1 MIEATEIGRSQE
13 PSRAVRPFLLRDRLD
28 DLVGDR
34 VAAPGERLRQGLAI
48 GSLIGAG
55 LLGVVAS
62 LVLAVVG
69 TGVPAI
75 VAPLCIAGLCLGA
88 AAYLSLTGAFGH
100 VIWLVWTA
108 VVIGL
113 GYGLTLSPDIGA
125 AGLALFAVV
134 PLESLRLKK
143 RVLTAGL
150 SASSAAGVAA
160 LCVLAPAQF
169 SMTAAAALPIAVSG
183 LYLASLVLRQH
194 VVVGPAPLAASETL
208 GGRHGAC
215 SLDEAAELF
224 GVAMMRL
231 TFEGRIVGV
240 SAAASAMLVG
250 DGHDDCA
257 RTDFDGKALLDLVH
271 VADRVA
277 FLQGIDRTRSGERI
291 EARTRLRQANG
302 LYLECRIHLSMVP
315 PTRNDEFADGDL
327 SGGRAANGEIVVRI
341 EDASPA
347 GLTGGVSA
355 LEQALDAANQ
365 SSAAK
370 SHFLAAVS
378 HELRTPLN
386 AIIGFSDI
394 LHHEF
399 FGGFET
405 ERQKEYV
412 GLIRQS
418 GQHLLS
424 VVNGLLDVSKIEAG
438 RYELSPEPL
447 VVSEVMA
454 LAAGVMRDEAI
465 GKNLRLDIR
474 LGCRDASIVADR
486 QACHQI
492 LLNLLSNA
500 VKFTDVGVVTL
511 ESRLLDGAIEMSVCD
526 TGIGIP
532 PEDVKRLG
540 LPFVQVSSGHARRYQ
555 GTGLGLSLVKG
566 LAELHGG
573 ALTIHSQP
581 KIGTKVTVRLPLD
594 CTQPGDPSLILK
606 KNVVALNDAR
616 TKTHP
621 IPQIPAA
628 RRTA

>member
-13 PSRAVRPFLLRDRLD
+13 PLRAIRPFLLRERLD

-34 VAAPGERLRQGLAI
+34 IAARSERLRQCLAI

-62 LVLAVVG
+62 LVLAVIG
-69 TGVPAI
+69 AGVPAT
-75 VAPLCIAGLCLGA
+75 VGPLCIAGLCLGA

-100 VIWLVWTA
+100 VVWLVWTA

-113 GYGLTLSPDIGA
+113 GYGLTLAPNFGA
-125 AGLALFAVV
+125 AGLALFAIV
-134 PLESLRLKK
+134 PLESLRLKG
-143 RVLTAGL
+143 RVLTASL
-150 SASSAAGVAA
+150 CASSAAGVAA
-160 LCVLAPAQF
+160 LCVIAPAQF
-169 SMTAAAALPIAVSG
+169 TMTPAGVLPIAVLL
-183 LYLASLVLRQH
+183 LYAASLVLRQR
-194 VVVGPAPLAASETL
+194 VVVETTRMAASQTPV
-208 GGRHGAC
+208 GDPVR
-215 SLDEAAELF
+215 SPLDEAENLF
-224 GVAMMRL
+224 GVAMLRMTL
-231 TFEGRIVGV
+231 DGRIVRV
-240 SAAASAMLVG
+240 SSAASTMLGHEGHGDCAPTVFHGAAML
-250 DGHDDCA
+250 DM
-257 RTDFDGKALLDLVH
+257 VH

-277 FLQGIDRTRSGERI
+277 FLQGLDRARSGQRI
-291 EARTRLRQANG
+291 DTCVRLRRANG
-302 LYLECRIHLSMVP
+302 LYVECRLQLSMVARASHGE
-315 PTRNDEFADGDL
+315 TSI
-327 SGGRAANGEIVVRI
+327 SGVAISEIVMRI
-341 EDASPA
+341 EDAVPA
-347 GLTGGVSA
+347 GLAGGVSA

-447 VVSEVMA
+447 VVGEAMA
-454 LAAGVMRDEAI
+454 LAAGVIRDEAMA
-465 GKNLRLDIR
+465 KNLRLDIR
-474 LGCRDASIVADR
+474 KGCRDASIVADR

-511 ESRLLDGAIEMSVCD
+511 ESRLVDGAIEMSVCD

-532 PEDVKRLG
+532 PDDVKRLG
-540 LPFVQVSSGHARRYQ
+540 QPFVQVSSGHARRYQ

-573 ALTIHSQP
+573 AMTIHSQP

-616 TKTHP
+616 TKTHT
-621 IPQIPAA
+621 IPQTLAA

>member
-13 PSRAVRPFLLRDRLD
+13 PLRAIRPFLLRERLD

-34 VAAPGERLRQGLAI
+34 IAAPGERLHQGLAI

-55 LLGVVAS
+55 LLGVIAS
-62 LVLAVVG
+62 LVLAVAGV
-69 TGVPAI
+69 GVPAI
-75 VAPLCIAGLCLGA
+75 AGPLCVAGLCLGA
-88 AAYLSLTGAFGH
+88 AAYLSLTGAFCH
-100 VIWLVWTA
+100 VVWLVWTA

-113 GYGLTLSPDIGA
+113 GYGLALAPDVGA
-125 AGLALFAVV
+125 AGLALFAIG
-134 PLESLRLKK
+134 PLESLRL
-143 RVLTAGL
+143 RRRALTAWLAATSITGL
-150 SASSAAGVAA
+150 AALWLFVPAQLSVTAAGMVPTA
-160 LCVLAPAQF
+160 VL
-169 SMTAAAALPIAVSG
+169 I
-183 LYLASLVLRQH
+183 LYLASCLLRRGVAVEPMPRVTGKTREGH
-194 VVVGPAPLAASETL
+194 GSISALDRAA
-208 GGRHGAC
+208 
-215 SLDEAAELF
+215 DLF
-224 GVAMMRL
+224 GVAMLCL
-231 TFEGRIVGV
+231 THDGRIANM
-240 SAAASAMLVG
+240 SAAASTLLRGHGSEASRDLQLDGIAM
-250 DGHDDCA
+250 
-257 RTDFDGKALLDLVH
+257 LDLVH
-271 VADRVA
+271 VADRVPY
-277 FLQGIDRTRSGERI
+277 LQGLDRARNGERI
-291 EARTRLRQANG
+291 DARIRLRQASG
-302 LYLECRIHLSMVP
+302 LFVGCRVQLSAL
-315 PTRNDEFADGDL
+315 DGADDAVTAGGDIL
-327 SGGRAANGEIVVRI
+327 VRI
-341 EDASPA
+341 DEAAPA
-347 GLTGGVSA
+347 EQAGGVSA

-399 FGGFET
+399 FGGFES

-447 VVSEVMA
+447 AISDVMA
-454 LAAGVMRDEAI
+454 LAAGVIRDEAT

-474 LGCRDASIVADR
+474 KGCGDASIVADR

-511 ESRLLDGAIEMSVCD
+511 ESRLLDGAVEMSVCD

-532 PEDVKRLG
+532 SEDVKRLG
-540 LPFVQVSSGHARRYQ
+540 QPFVQVSSGHARRYQ

-573 ALTIHSQP
+573 AMTIHSQP

-606 KNVVALNDAR
+606 ENVVALNDAR
-616 TKTHP
+616 TKTLP
-621 IPQIPAA
+621 IPQTLAS

>member
-1 MIEATEIGRSQE
+1 MIEATEIGRSQGPE
-13 PSRAVRPFLLRDRLD
+13 RAVGPFPLRDRLD

-34 VAAPGERLRQGLAI
+34 IAARGDRRRQGLAI
-48 GSLIGAG
+48 GMLIGAG

-69 TGVPAI
+69 AGVSAT
-75 VAPLCIAGLCLGA
+75 VALLGVAGLCLGA
-88 AAYLSLTGAFGH
+88 AAYLSFTGAFGH
-100 VIWLVWTA
+100 IVWLVWTLA
-108 VVIGL
+108 VIGL
-113 GYGLTLSPDIGA
+113 GYGSTVLPDIGA
-125 AGLALFAVV
+125 VGLALFAVG
-134 PLESLRLKK
+134 PLESLRLKDPA
-143 RVLTAGL
+143 LTVWLA
-150 SASSAAGVAA
+150 ASSAAGVAA
-160 LCVLAPAQF
+160 LYAFAPAQF
-169 SMTAAAALPIAVSG
+169 SMTAGGVLSIAVLILYLSYFAVRHRAAVEPASASVAAGETATGGRTAFALEAAADLFAVAMLRLTLDGRIAAVST
-183 LYLASLVLRQH
+183 
-194 VVVGPAPLAASETL
+194 AASVLLRGEGAGETSQTPF
-208 GGRHGAC
+208 GGT
-215 SLDEAAELF
+215 
-224 GVAMMRL
+224 AM
-231 TFEGRIVGV
+231 
-240 SAAASAMLVG
+240 
-250 DGHDDCA
+250 
-257 RTDFDGKALLDLVH
+257 LDLVH

-277 FLQGIDRTRSGERI
+277 FLQGLDQ
-291 EARTRLRQANG
+291 ARNGSRVEMRARLRQASG
-302 LYLECRIHLSMVP
+302 HYVECRL
-315 PTRNDEFADGDL
+315 DL
-327 SGGRAANGEIVVRI
+327 SVVINDVVGGDTVGGDAIVVRV
-341 EDASPA
+341 DRAVPA
-347 GLTGGVSA
+347 GQPGGVPA
-355 LEQALDAANQ
+355 LEQALDAANR

-370 SHFLAAVS
+370 SQFLAAVS

-394 LHHEF
+394 LHQEF

-447 VVSEVMA
+447 VPDEAMV
-454 LAAGVMRDEAI
+454 LAAGVIRDEAMA
-465 GKNLRLDIR
+465 KNLRLDIR
-474 LGCRDASIVADR
+474 QGCRDQNIVADR

-511 ESRLLDGAIEMSVCD
+511 ESRLIDGAIEMSVCD

-532 PEDVKRLG
+532 EDDVKRLG
-540 LPFVQVSSGHARRYQ
+540 QPFVQVSSGQARRYQ

-573 ALTIHSQP
+573 TMTIHSQP

-594 CTQPGDPSLILK
+594 CTQPGDTSMILK
-606 KNVVALNDAR
+606 ENVVALNNAR
-616 TKTHP
+616 TKTHTL
-621 IPQIPAA
+621 PQTTRT